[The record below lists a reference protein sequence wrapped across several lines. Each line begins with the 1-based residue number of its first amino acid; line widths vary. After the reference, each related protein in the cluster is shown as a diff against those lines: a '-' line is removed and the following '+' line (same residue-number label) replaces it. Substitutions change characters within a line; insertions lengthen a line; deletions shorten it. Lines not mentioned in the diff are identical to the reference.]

1 MMSVSQN
8 DSSSRVNVFFRS
20 FVTRALR
27 CVEPTSAEFQPQLL
41 TDLSRL
47 SNGCSLYVWCLVC
60 PRSHS
65 ALPLCLHFH
74 RPFAHIRSS
83 FCRTFFMDSSSLLC
97 LPSPLLCFSLFFRS
111 ASYPSSSSPSLLLL
125 PLSSPSNL
133 ISLRPFLL
141 LLLCPPPSIPY
152 FSFFMS
158 SFPRY
163 HSGAGGSSPL
173 SPRFSS
179 LVSSIDI

>member
-8 DSSSRVNVFFRS
+8 DSSSRVNVFSRS
-20 FVTRALR
+20 LVTRALR
-27 CVEPTSAEFQPQLL
+27 CVESHEHRASA
-41 TDLSRL
+41 TAADISRL
-47 SNGCSLYVWCLVC
+47 GNGCSLYVWCLVC

-141 LLLCPPPSIPY
+141 LLLCPPLYTLFLLFHVFLP
-152 FSFFMS
+152 
-158 SFPRY
+158 
-163 HSGAGGSSPL
+163 
-173 SPRFSS
+173 
-179 LVSSIDI
+179 

>member
-1 MMSVSQN
+1 MSFSARLSLVH
-8 DSSSRVNVFFRS
+8 
-20 FVTRALR
+20 FVAWN
-27 CVEPTSAEFQPQLL
+27 PTSTEFQPQLL

-47 SNGCSLYVWCLVC
+47 SNRCSLYVWCLVC

-83 FCRTFFMDSSSLLC
+83 FRPTSWIPLPFSACLLHFYVSPFSSVLPRTHHPRPHLSSFFPC
-97 LPSPLLCFSLFFRS
+97 
-111 ASYPSSSSPSLLLL
+111 LL
-125 PLSSPSNL
+125 PLISSLYVLSFFYCSAPL
-133 ISLRPFLL
+133 
-141 LLLCPPPSIPY
+141 PSIPY

>member
-27 CVEPTSAEFQPQLL
+27 CVEPHEHRVSA
-41 TDLSRL
+41 TAADLSRL

-65 ALPLCLHFH
+65 ALPLCLSTFIVPLPIFA
-74 RPFAHIRSS
+74 RPFVVLSSWIPLPLSACPLHFSVSPFSSVLPRTHHPRPHLSS
-83 FCRTFFMDSSSLLC
+83 FFPC
-97 LPSPLLCFSLFFRS
+97 
-111 ASYPSSSSPSLLLL
+111 LL
-125 PLSSPSNL
+125 PLISSLYVLSFFYC
-133 ISLRPFLL
+133 SA
-141 LLLCPPPSIPY
+141 PPSIPY

>member
-1 MMSVSQN
+1 MTRLHVSMSFSARLSLVH
-8 DSSSRVNVFFRS
+8 
-20 FVTRALR
+20 FVAWN
-27 CVEPTSAEFQPQLL
+27 PTSTEFQPQLL

-83 FCRTFFMDSSSLLC
+83 FRRTFFTDSSSFLR
-97 LPSPLLCFSLFFRS
+97 LPSPLLCFSLFFRF
-111 ASYPSSSSPSLLLL
+111 ASSPLSSFFPCLL
-125 PLSSPSNL
+125 PLISSLSNL

-141 LLLCPPPSIPY
+141 LLLCPPLYTLFLLFHVFLP
-152 FSFFMS
+152 
-158 SFPRY
+158 
-163 HSGAGGSSPL
+163 
-173 SPRFSS
+173 
-179 LVSSIDI
+179 

>member
-1 MMSVSQN
+1 MMCVSQN

-20 FVTRALR
+20 LVSRALR
-27 CVEPTSAEFQPQLL
+27 CVESHEHRVSAAAA
-41 TDLSRL
+41 DISRL
-47 SNGCSLYVWCLVC
+47 GNGCSLYVWCLVC

-111 ASYPSSSSPSLLLL
+111 ASYPSSSPLSSFFPCLL
-125 PLSSPSNL
+125 PLISSL
-133 ISLRPFLL
+133 YVL
-141 LLLCPPPSIPY
+141 
-152 FSFFMS
+152 SFFYCS
-158 SFPRY
+158 APPLHPISPFSCLP
-163 HSGAGGSSPL
+163 SLDTILVQAGP
-173 SPRFSS
+173 PHFR
-179 LVSSIDI
+179 LVSLP

>member
-20 FVTRALR
+20 LVSRALR
-27 CVEPTSAEFQPQLL
+27 CVESHEHRVSAAAA
-41 TDLSRL
+41 DISRL
-47 SNGCSLYVWCLVC
+47 GNGCSLYVWCLVC

-83 FCRTFFMDSSSLLC
+83 FRRTFFMDSSSLLC

>member
-27 CVEPTSAEFQPQLL
+27 CVEPTSTEFQPQLL

-125 PLSSPSNL
+125 PLSSPSSL

-141 LLLCPPPSIPY
+141 LLLCPLPSIPY

>member
-1 MMSVSQN
+1 MTRLHVSMSFSARLSLVH
-8 DSSSRVNVFFRS
+8 
-20 FVTRALR
+20 FVAWN
-27 CVEPTSAEFQPQLL
+27 PTSTEFQPQLL

-47 SNGCSLYVWCLVC
+47 SNRCSLYVWCLVC

-97 LPSPLLCFSLFFRS
+97 LPSPLLCFSLFFRF
-111 ASYPSSSSPSLLLL
+111 ASYPSSSPLSSFFPCLL
-125 PLSSPSNL
+125 PLISSLYVLSFFYC
-133 ISLRPFLL
+133 SA
-141 LLLCPPPSIPY
+141 PPSIPY

>member
-1 MMSVSQN
+1 MSFSARLSLVHLVAWN
-8 DSSSRVNVFFRS
+8 
-20 FVTRALR
+20 
-27 CVEPTSAEFQPQLL
+27 PTSTEFQPQLL

-83 FCRTFFMDSSSLLC
+83 FRPTSWIPLPFSACHLHFSVSPFSSVLPRTHHPRPHLSSFFPC
-97 LPSPLLCFSLFFRS
+97 
-111 ASYPSSSSPSLLLL
+111 LL
-125 PLSSPSNL
+125 PLISSLYVLSFFYC
-133 ISLRPFLL
+133 SA
-141 LLLCPPPSIPY
+141 PPSIPY

>member
-27 CVEPTSAEFQPQLL
+27 CVESHEHRVSA
-41 TDLSRL
+41 TAADISRL
-47 SNGCSLYVWCLVC
+47 GNGCSLYVWCLVC

-141 LLLCPPPSIPY
+141 LLLCPPPLYPISP
-152 FSFFMS
+152 FSCLPS
-158 SFPRY
+158 LDTILVQ
-163 HSGAGGSSPL
+163 AGP
-173 SPRFSS
+173 PHFH
-179 LVSSIDI
+179 LVSLP

>member
-1 MMSVSQN
+1 MTRLHVSMSFSARLSLVH
-8 DSSSRVNVFFRS
+8 
-20 FVTRALR
+20 FVAWN
-27 CVEPTSAEFQPQLL
+27 PTSTEFQPQLL

-47 SNGCSLYVWCLVC
+47 SNRCSLYVWCLVC

-83 FCRTFFMDSSSLLC
+83 FRRTFFMDSSSLIC
-97 LPSPLLCFSLFFRS
+97 LPSPLLCFSLFFRF
-111 ASYPSSSSPSLLLL
+111 ASYPSSSPLSSFFPCLL
-125 PLSSPSNL
+125 PLISSL
-133 ISLRPFLL
+133 LRPFLL
-141 LLLCPPPSIPY
+141 LLLCPPSTPY

-179 LVSSIDI
+179 LVPSIDI

>member
-1 MMSVSQN
+1 MTRLHVSMSFSARLSLVHLVAWN
-8 DSSSRVNVFFRS
+8 
-20 FVTRALR
+20 
-27 CVEPTSAEFQPQLL
+27 PTSTEFQPQLL

-47 SNGCSLYVWCLVC
+47 SNRCSLYVWCLVC

-141 LLLCPPPSIPY
+141 LLLCPPPLYPISP
-152 FSFFMS
+152 FSCLPS
-158 SFPRY
+158 LDTILVQ
-163 HSGAGGSSPL
+163 AGP
-173 SPRFSS
+173 PHFR
-179 LVSSIDI
+179 LVSLP

>member
-27 CVEPTSAEFQPQLL
+27 CVEPTSTEFQPQLL

-47 SNGCSLYVWCLVC
+47 SNRCSLYVWCLVC

-141 LLLCPPPSIPY
+141 LLLCPPPLYPISP
-152 FSFFMS
+152 FSCLPS
-158 SFPRY
+158 LATILVQ
-163 HSGAGGSSPL
+163 AGP
-173 SPRFSS
+173 PHFR
-179 LVSSIDI
+179 LVSLP

>member
-1 MMSVSQN
+1 MSFSARLSLVH
-8 DSSSRVNVFFRS
+8 
-20 FVTRALR
+20 FVAWN
-27 CVEPTSAEFQPQLL
+27 PTSTEFQPQLL
-41 TDLSRL
+41 TDLFRL

-83 FCRTFFMDSSSLLC
+83 FCRTFFMDSSSLIC
-97 LPSPLLCFSLFFRS
+97 LPSPLLCFSLFFRF
-111 ASYPSSSSPSLLLL
+111 ASSPSLLLL

-141 LLLCPPPSIPY
+141 LLLCPPSTPY

>member
-1 MMSVSQN
+1 MMCVSQN

-20 FVTRALR
+20 LVTRALR
-27 CVEPTSAEFQPQLL
+27 CVESHEHRVSA
-41 TDLSRL
+41 TAADLSRL

-83 FCRTFFMDSSSLLC
+83 FRRTFFTDSSSFLR
-97 LPSPLLCFSLFFRS
+97 LPSPLLCFSLFFRF
-111 ASYPSSSSPSLLLL
+111 ASSPLSSFFPCLL
-125 PLSSPSNL
+125 PLISSLYVLSFFYC
-133 ISLRPFLL
+133 SA
-141 LLLCPPPSIPY
+141 PPSIPY

>member
-1 MMSVSQN
+1 MMCVSQN

-20 FVTRALR
+20 LVTRALR
-27 CVEPTSAEFQPQLL
+27 CVESHEHRVSA
-41 TDLSRL
+41 TAADLSRL

-83 FCRTFFMDSSSLLC
+83 FRPTSWIPLPLSACPLHFSVSPFSSVLPRTHHPRPHLSSFFPC
-97 LPSPLLCFSLFFRS
+97 
-111 ASYPSSSSPSLLLL
+111 LL
-125 PLSSPSNL
+125 PLISSLYVLSFFYC
-133 ISLRPFLL
+133 SA
-141 LLLCPPPSIPY
+141 PPSIPY

>member
-1 MMSVSQN
+1 MSFSARLSLVHLVAWN
-8 DSSSRVNVFFRS
+8 
-20 FVTRALR
+20 
-27 CVEPTSAEFQPQLL
+27 PTSTEFQPQLL

-97 LPSPLLCFSLFFRS
+97 LPSPLLCFSLFFRF
-111 ASYPSSSSPSLLLL
+111 ASYPSSSPLSSFFPCLL
-125 PLSSPSNL
+125 PLVSSLYVLSFFYC
-133 ISLRPFLL
+133 SA
-141 LLLCPPPSIPY
+141 PPSIPY

-158 SFPRY
+158 SFRRY
-163 HSGAGGSSPL
+163 HSGAGGSPPL

>member
-1 MMSVSQN
+1 MTHLHVSMSFSARLSLVL
-8 DSSSRVNVFFRS
+8 
-20 FVTRALR
+20 FVAWN
-27 CVEPTSAEFQPQLL
+27 PTSTEFQPQLL

-47 SNGCSLYVWCLVC
+47 SNRCSLYVWCLVC

-83 FCRTFFMDSSSLLC
+83 FCRTFFMDSSSLIC
-97 LPSPLLCFSLFFRS
+97 LPSPLLCFSLFFRF

-133 ISLRPFLL
+133 ISLRHFLL
-141 LLLCPPPSIPY
+141 LLLCPP
-152 FSFFMS
+152 
-158 SFPRY
+158 
-163 HSGAGGSSPL
+163 
-173 SPRFSS
+173 S
-179 LVSSIDI
+179 LYTLFLLFHVFLP

>member
-1 MMSVSQN
+1 MTRLHVSMSFSARLSLVH
-8 DSSSRVNVFFRS
+8 
-20 FVTRALR
+20 FVAWN
-27 CVEPTSAEFQPQLL
+27 PTSTEFQPQLL

-83 FCRTFFMDSSSLLC
+83 FRRTFFTDSSSFLR
-97 LPSPLLCFSLFFRS
+97 LPSPLLCFSLFFRF

-141 LLLCPPPSIPY
+141 LLLCPP
-152 FSFFMS
+152 
-158 SFPRY
+158 
-163 HSGAGGSSPL
+163 
-173 SPRFSS
+173 S
-179 LVSSIDI
+179 LYTLFLLFHVFLP

>member
-1 MMSVSQN
+1 MTRLHVSMSFSARLSLVH
-8 DSSSRVNVFFRS
+8 
-20 FVTRALR
+20 FVAWN
-27 CVEPTSAEFQPQLL
+27 PTSTEFQPQLL

-65 ALPLCLHFH
+65 ALPLCLSTFIVPLPIFA
-74 RPFAHIRSS
+74 RPFVVLSSWIPPPFSACPLHFSVSPFSS
-83 FCRTFFMDSSSLLC
+83 FRLV
-97 LPSPLLCFSLFFRS
+97 
-111 ASYPSSSSPSLLLL
+111 PSLLLL

-141 LLLCPPPSIPY
+141 LLLCPPSIPY

>member
-1 MMSVSQN
+1 MSFSARLSLVH
-8 DSSSRVNVFFRS
+8 
-20 FVTRALR
+20 FVAWN
-27 CVEPTSAEFQPQLL
+27 PTSTEFQPQLL

-83 FCRTFFMDSSSLLC
+83 FRPTSWIPLPLSACPLHFSVSPFSSVLPRPHLSSFFPC
-97 LPSPLLCFSLFFRS
+97 
-111 ASYPSSSSPSLLLL
+111 LL
-125 PLSSPSNL
+125 PLISSLYVLSFFYCSAPL
-133 ISLRPFLL
+133 
-141 LLLCPPPSIPY
+141 PSIPY